1 MRWQPRRHGV
11 GRQRPASA
19 EKRALSPRKHGH
31 HGQPAPSSRT
41 ARPRQ
46 PQQTTGPRTPARY
59 GAAPSP
65 RIFPPMRP
73 PPGGQWLKTDI
84 PNAGI
89 RVREISPLAAALAV
103 VDVMRRLEE
112 CRPPELVAAGVAR
125 HPQMPHAPAPLV
137 LLLRRGAQAR
147 LPPDLRHSRPQPVAE
162 WAAIRLVIE
171 HRYRHKIS
179 HAPLNHL

>member
-1 MRWQPRRHGV
+1 M
-11 GRQRPASA
+11 
-19 EKRALSPRKHGH
+19 
-31 HGQPAPSSRT
+31 
-41 ARPRQ
+41 
-46 PQQTTGPRTPARY
+46 TTMA
-59 GAAPSP
+59 GAAEGVPCDGNRAGTSLAVN
-65 RIFPPMRP
+65 
-73 PPGGQWLKTDI
+73 GQRALKTDN
-84 PNAGI
+84 PNAGNC
-89 RVREISPLAAALAV
+89 VREISPLAAALAV

-147 LPPDLRHSRPQPVAE
+147 LPPDLRHSGPQPVAE